1 MKKEYIHPEFNI
13 VSLVVED
20 NTNAA
25 EIDDITVSFGD
36 SVFDSIFGRNQ
47 YFVVRFYLVIQTAY

>member
-20 NTNAA
+20 NTNAK
-25 EIDDITVSFGD
+25 IDDITVSFGD
-36 SVFDSIFGRNQ
+36 SIFDSIFGRN
-47 YFVVRFYLVIQTAY
+47 